1 MGDESVP
8 DGVGGYGSAT
18 SNGDGADTT
27 PERGAVALAG
37 ASAKEAFRRLSERPA
52 DLLRFATAGS
62 VDDGKSTLIGRL
74 LYDSKQV
81 LSDQLAHVE
90 QTSERMG
97 HDFLDLSLLTDGLR
111 AEREQGITIDVA
123 YRYFATAQRRFII
136 ADTPGHEQ
144 YTRNMVT
151 GASTA
156 DLAIVLIDARKGVIA
171 QSKRHAF
178 ISSMLGI
185 PHVVVCVNKMDL
197 VGYEEAIFEAIVE
210 EFDSFA
216 ARLELPD
223 VTFIP
228 ISALLGDNV
237 VERSQAM
244 PWYQGPPLLYHLEHV
259 HIASDRN
266 LIDVRFPVQWV
277 IRVGGR
283 QLQSDEADYRAYA
296 GQLAGGIIRAGDEV
310 VVLPSGQRSTVAGID
325 TYEGPVQEAFP
336 PMSVALRLTDDID
349 VSRGNTIVRTHNQPT
364 VSNRFEC
371 LMCWMSEEPLSPR
384 RRYLVKHTTRTA
396 MLGKVDVRYRIDVE
410 SLRRDESAST
420 LGLND
425 LARVQVELS
434 SPLVFDSYRR
444 NRVTG
449 SLIVIDEATN
459 DTVAAGVILDT
470 EVEGTWSDAESKT
483 ERSPNVRWQGTR
495 VTRERRWQALG
506 HGGATLWFTGLPGAG
521 KSTVAA
527 AVEERLLAAG
537 QAAYMLDGDNL
548 RHGLN
553 GDLGFDESAR
563 RENVRRTAHVARL
576 LAESGTIALVSL
588 VSPYAADR
596 EAAATLHAADELDFL
611 EIFVDAPLELCE
623 QRDPKGL
630 YARARS
636 GELAG
641 LTGVGAPYEAPAEPD
656 LVLGSREETVEEE
669 VERVMQLLL
678 ARGLISGG

>member
-1 MGDESVP
+1 MGA
-8 DGVGGYGSAT
+8 VGGSGSLPGVAI
-18 SNGDGADTT
+18 NGNGNLHTD
-27 PERGAVALAG
+27 PEPVGG
-37 ASAKEAFRRLSERPA
+37 ESAAEVFRRLTERPA
-52 DLLRFATAGS
+52 ELLRFATAGS

-81 LSDQLAHVE
+81 LADQLAHVE
-90 QTSERMG
+90 QASERKG
-97 HDFLDLSLLTDGLR
+97 EVLDLSLLTDGLR

-156 DLAIVLIDARKGVIA
+156 DLAIVLVDARKGVIA

-178 ISSMLGI
+178 ISSLLGI

-197 VGYEEAIFEAIVE
+197 VDYDEAVFDAIVE
-210 EFDSFA
+210 DFDAFA
-216 ARLELPD
+216 ARLELSD

-237 VERSQAM
+237 VERSEAM
-244 PWYQGPPLLYHLEHV
+244 PWYQGPPVLYHLEHV

-277 IRVGGR
+277 IRPPAASV
-283 QLQSDEADYRAYA
+283 ADYRAYA
-296 GQLAGGIIRAGDEV
+296 GQLAGGIIREGDEV
-310 VVLPSGQRSTVAGID
+310 VVLPGGQRTTVAGID
-325 TYEGPVQEAFP
+325 TYDGPIKEAFP
-336 PMSVALRLTDDID
+336 PMSVALRLADDID
-349 VSRGNTIVRTHNQPT
+349 VGRGSTIVRTQNQPT
-364 VSNRFEC
+364 VASRFEC

-396 MLGKVDVRYRIDVE
+396 MVGNIDVRYRIDVE
-410 SLRRDESAST
+410 TLHRDGGATT
-420 LGLND
+420 LELND

-449 SLIVIDEATN
+449 SLIVIDAATN

-470 EVEGTWSDAESKT
+470 EVEGATEPKS
-483 ERSPNVRWQGTR
+483 ERSPNVLWQGTR
-495 VTRERRWQALG
+495 MTRERRWEALG
-506 HGGATLWFTGLPGAG
+506 HVGATLWFTGLPGAG

-527 AVEERLLAAG
+527 AVEERLLQAG
-537 QAAYMLDGDNL
+537 QPAFLLDGDNL

-553 GDLGFDESAR
+553 GDLGFDEHAR

-576 LAESGTIALVSL
+576 LAESGTISLVSL

-596 EAAATLHAADELDFL
+596 ETAASLHVSDNLSFV

-630 YARARS
+630 YARARA

-641 LTGVGAPYEAPAEPD
+641 LTGVGAPYEAPANPD
-656 LVLGSREETVEEE
+656 LVLGARQETVEEE
-669 VERVMQLLL
+669 VERVIELLI
-678 ARGLISGG
+678 ARGLIARV